1 MMRGRKNQ
9 DGAVAA
15 ETAVVLPVLVLV
27 AAALAWLVAA
37 GVNQVR
43 TVDAARE
50 TARALA
56 RDEDP
61 ATAEVYG
68 RKVAPE
74 GAVFAIRHDGGH
86 IEVEV
91 VARIP
96 GPARLFGGLPGFTA
110 RSTAVAQAE
119 P

>member
-1 MMRGRKNQ
+1 MLGRK
-9 DGAVAA
+9 DESGAVTA
-15 ETAVVLPVLVLV
+15 ETAVVLPVLILV

-61 ATAEVYG
+61 ATAEALG
-68 RKVAPE
+68 RRVAPD
-74 GAVFAIRHDGGH
+74 GATFAISSDDGR
-86 IEVEV
+86 IRVEV
-91 VARIP
+91 VARIS
-96 GPARLFGGLPGFTA
+96 GPAGLLGGLPGFTA
-110 RSTAVAQAE
+110 RSTAVAQEE